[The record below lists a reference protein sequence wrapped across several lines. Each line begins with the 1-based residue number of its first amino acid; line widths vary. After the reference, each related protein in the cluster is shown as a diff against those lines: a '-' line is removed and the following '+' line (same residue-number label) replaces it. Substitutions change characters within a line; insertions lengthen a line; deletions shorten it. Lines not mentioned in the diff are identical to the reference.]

1 MKVVVTGGGAVG
13 RHLAQ
18 DLTERG
24 HDVTLVEQR
33 RDLAEKLENWAPD
46 THVVYGDACEP
57 RILEKADV
65 RSADVVVAAT
75 GDDEDN
81 LVTSLLAKQEFGVPR
96 VLARVNHPKNE
107 WLFDEQWGVDASVSP
122 PHILTAMVEEAVTV
136 GDLVRLLRLEGGK
149 VALVE
154 MRLPEDSPNAG
165 RALYELRLPPDTTL
179 VAILRDG
186 HVMIPQPETALAAG
200 DEIVALSSVDSE
212 RALRD
217 SVMGTASD
225 EEQRE
230 EVSPRRRALPPAPT
244 PSLRTRAWDSPSG
257 SRPGAPRGRP
267 PPRPVCPTRGR
278 RSLAA
283 P

>member
-1 MKVVVTGGGAVG
+1 MSRIVLVTPTYWPEVRRG
-13 RHLAQ
+13 
-18 DLTERG
+18 TERVVHDLGSTLAARG
-24 HDVTLVEQR
+24 HEVTLIEQDRETVEQLR
-33 RDLAEKLENWAPD
+33 REIGSVNLLL
-46 THVVYGDACEP
+46 GDACEP
-57 RILEKADV
+57 WVLDEADLA
-65 RSADVVVAAT
+65 SAEVVVAAT

-154 MRLPEDSPNAG
+154 MRLPEQSPNVG
-165 RALYELRLPPDTTL
+165 RALYELRLPTDTTL
-179 VAILRDG
+179 VAILREG

-212 RALRD
+212 AGLRD
-217 SVMGTASD
+217 TVMGTGAG
-225 EEQRE
+225 
-230 EVSPRRRALPPAPT
+230 A
-244 PSLRTRAWDSPSG
+244 
-257 SRPGAPRGRP
+257 PGAPG
-267 PPRPVCPTRGR
+267 TTGDAG
-278 RSLAA
+278 SDGA
-283 P
+283 PDA